1 MPNLVQIS
9 LMKRYLM
16 LQTLL
21 SLLWLMRMIWGIQF
35 VEENRNRCEEQ
46 IETFVILLRLSEK
59 RIPKRIRRW
68 KLEIGPTN
76 YNEKL

>member
-1 MPNLVQIS
+1 
-9 LMKRYLM
+9 MKRYLM